1 MTATRAFR
9 WGIFGTGAISA
20 KFIAGLVTTRHPQEV
35 VFVASRTL
43 DRAQQFVAGV
53 RCGRPIEGYAAAAAL
68 GGVDAIYIATPPSFH
83 AEHALAC
90 IEAGIP
96 VLIEKPLAISAA
108 DARRIADAA
117 RARSVFAMEA
127 MWTRFLPAATAMREL
142 VLGGRLGEIK
152 MVSGDFGLSQ
162 RPESRNG
169 MFDPRLGGGAMAH
182 LGAYPLS
189 LGQWLFGTATEVQAL
204 ATIGATGVDETVTF
218 QCRYP
223 GDVLGSFHVSLRSW
237 SEDRFLVSGTEGSA
251 GFRGSI
257 VRPHG
262 LHVADE
268 GTRGYDEARFSW
280 RDRLRQDGRIHRLAQ
295 LLDRSGRSRGQALR
309 HHYAGN
315 GYHYEVDE
323 VQACVDRGDI
333 ESKVMSLDDSVNV
346 AATADK
352 VRATFRTVRAGTDP
366 Q

>member
-1 MTATRAFR
+1 MTTRAFR

-20 KFIAGLVTTRHPQEV
+20 KFVAGLVATRQPQEV

-43 DRAQQFVAGV
+43 ARAQQFVAGV
-53 RCGRPIEGYAAAAAL
+53 RCGRPVEGYAAAAAL
-68 GGVDAIYIATPPSFH
+68 GGVDAIYIATPPSVH

-96 VLIEKPLAISAA
+96 VLIEKPMAVRTA

-117 RARSVFAMEA
+117 RTRSVFAMEA
-127 MWTRFLPAATAMREL
+127 MWTRFLPAAAAMRAL
-142 VLGGRLGEIK
+142 VMEGRLGEIRT
-152 MVSGDFGLSQ
+152 VSGDFGMSQ

-169 MFDPRLGGGAMAH
+169 MFDPQLGGGAMAH

-189 LGQWLFGTATEVQAL
+189 LGQWLFGTPSEVQAL
-204 ATIGATGVDETVTF
+204 AAMGETGVDETVTV

-223 GDVLGSFHVSLRSW
+223 GNVLGSFHVSLRSW
-237 SEDRFLVSGTEGSA
+237 SEDRFLVSGTEGSV

-262 LHVADE
+262 LHVAIE

-280 RDRLRQDGRIHRLAQ
+280 RDRLRQDGRVHRLAQ

-309 HHYAGN
+309 QHYAGN

-323 VQACVDRGDI
+323 VQACVGRGDI
-333 ESKVMSLDDSVNV
+333 ESEVMPLDDSVNV
-346 AATADK
+346 AATADR
-352 VRATFRTVRAGTDP
+352 VRAAFQAARSGPEPR
-366 Q
+366 

>member
-108 DARRIADAA
+108 DAHRIADAA

-142 VLGGRLGEIK
+142 VLGDRLGEIK

-169 MFDPRLGGGAMAH
+169 MCDPRLGGGAMAR
-182 LGAYPLS
+182 P
-189 LGQWLFGTATEVQAL
+189 GTSH
-204 ATIGATGVDETVTF
+204 
-218 QCRYP
+218 P
-223 GDVLGSFHVSLRSW
+223 GFVPGFA
-237 SEDRFLVSGTEGSA
+237 EG
-251 GFRGSI
+251 
-257 VRPHG
+257 P
-262 LHVADE
+262 
-268 GTRGYDEARFSW
+268 
-280 RDRLRQDGRIHRLAQ
+280 
-295 LLDRSGRSRGQALR
+295 
-309 HHYAGN
+309 
-315 GYHYEVDE
+315 
-323 VQACVDRGDI
+323 
-333 ESKVMSLDDSVNV
+333 SK
-346 AATADK
+346 
-352 VRATFRTVRAGTDP
+352 
-366 Q
+366 